1 MNEEQQPPKR
11 GRPKKVKT
19 QEEIE
24 SLKQKKKEIKK
35 KWYQENKDNIIEK
48 NKNYYYDHK
57 DELSQKHKNYYQ
69 EYKEHKKPELNK
81 KSKILQSRY
90 RQGYQILCKL
100 IEDNAI
106 NSSYLNFEEI
116 KKFIVQK

>member
-11 GRPKKVKT
+11 GRPKKLKT

-57 DELSQKHKNYYQ
+57 THLNDNNKLKYYEKQDELKN
-69 EYKEHKKPELNK
+69 
-81 KSKILQSRY
+81 KSKYLQTKY
-90 RQGYQILCKL
+90 RDSYRLLCKL
-100 IEDNAI
+100 LKDNAI
-106 NSSYLNFEEI
+106 NSSYQNFEEI
-116 KKFIVQK
+116 KNIVSQK